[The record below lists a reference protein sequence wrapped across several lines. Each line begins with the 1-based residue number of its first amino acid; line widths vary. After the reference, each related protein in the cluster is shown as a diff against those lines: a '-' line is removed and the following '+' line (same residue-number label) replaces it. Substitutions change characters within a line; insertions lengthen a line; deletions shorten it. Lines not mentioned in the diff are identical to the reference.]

1 MNTEKITL
9 EIQQMKGVK
18 NARSAESTATPP
30 SIADTTL
37 TEEEGKSTVSLQ
49 SESGVHASQIALPSP
64 SATSTTDGT
73 QEGGQV
79 PASTQKSRRTKRQLW
94 DDLTISCKFASSIGL
109 LSVHVRKLT
118 RKQQLHEH
126 SHSSTRS
133 PC

>member
-49 SESGVHASQIALPSP
+49 SDSGVHASQVALPSP
-64 SATSTTDGT
+64 STPNTDGA
-73 QEGGQV
+73 QEGGQI
-79 PASTQKSRRTKRQLW
+79 PATAQKSRRTKRQLW
-94 DDLTISCKFASSIGL
+94 DDLTISCKSKTNTIVLSSI
-109 LSVHVRKLT
+109 R
-118 RKQQLHEH
+118 
-126 SHSSTRS
+126 
-133 PC
+133 C